1 MKILTT
7 ILIIFFCF
15 AKLSA
20 TAQYPDKIN
29 YNSKEYS
36 LLTNPLEKYFEKN
49 EDKRPT
55 GGVISSAMWRGYV
68 ATFEIIENEL
78 FVKDIEIQILDEKD
92 GSLEWKSVINEVFP
106 QADQRKIDWFSGLLT
121 LPYGE
126 LIHYVHMGYG
136 STYENYILIEIEKG
150 RSIKSKDLNFK
161 EYEILKEQQFE
172 VYKKS
177 PEYQEQKKELKKG
190 GWKQKEIDGFL
201 RSFVPEYTE
210 KFLVN

>member
-7 ILIIFFCF
+7 ILILFFCF

-106 QADQRKIDWFSGLLT
+106 QADQR
-121 LPYGE
+121 
-126 LIHYVHMGYG
+126 
-136 STYENYILIEIEKG
+136 
-150 RSIKSKDLNFK
+150 
-161 EYEILKEQQFE
+161 
-172 VYKKS
+172 
-177 PEYQEQKKELKKG
+177 
-190 GWKQKEIDGFL
+190 
-201 RSFVPEYTE
+201 
-210 KFLVN
+210 